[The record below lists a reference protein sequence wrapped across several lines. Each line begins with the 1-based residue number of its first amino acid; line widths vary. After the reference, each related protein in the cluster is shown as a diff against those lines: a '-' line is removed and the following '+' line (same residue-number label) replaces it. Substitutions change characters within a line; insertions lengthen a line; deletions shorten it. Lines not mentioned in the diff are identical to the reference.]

1 MKDTW
6 SEINRNIAI
15 SSSSI
20 PPPSAT
26 TMIRPPLTRSSSL
39 CRSRRSLL
47 SSPQSSLMSP
57 DPDLLSMASSSLSY
71 RPEADDEHI
80 MFSSDR
86 RGYVAVAGT
95 PRNGFTVW
103 THRCFIQTFTL
114 MLQAWELSGAS
125 YVEDAWVTSTQCTI
139 ISSCLTWLISS
150 ILSPL

>member
-1 MKDTW
+1 MNA
-6 SEINRNIAI
+6 EIVFLWCSITL
-15 SSSSI
+15 SSA
-20 PPPSAT
+20 AT
-26 TMIRPPLTRSSSL
+26 LIRPSLTRSSSL

-95 PRNGFTVW
+95 PRNGFTIW
-103 THRCFIQTFTL
+103 THRCFI
-114 MLQAWELSGAS
+114 
-125 YVEDAWVTSTQCTI
+125 
-139 ISSCLTWLISS
+139 
-150 ILSPL
+150 

>member
-1 MKDTW
+1 MLL
-6 SEINRNIAI
+6 A
-15 SSSSI
+15 
-20 PPPSAT
+20 A

-80 MFSSDR
+80 LFSSDR

-103 THRCFIQTFTL
+103 THRCFIHTDALIFGVKWRHL
-114 MLQAWELSGAS
+114 VCGGCMLYLYMMDHNFFLSN
-125 YVEDAWVTSTQCTI
+125 I
-139 ISSCLTWLISS
+139 LIT
-150 ILSPL
+150 

>member
-1 MKDTW
+1 MFH
-6 SEINRNIAI
+6 SPA
-15 SSSSI
+15 
-20 PPPSAT
+20 AT
-26 TMIRPPLTRSSSL
+26 LMRPPLTRSSSL
-39 CRSRRSLL
+39 CRSRRSLM

-114 MLQAWELSGAS
+114 MLGAWGLKGSIY
-125 YVEDAWVTSTQCTI
+125 YVKDA
-139 ISSCLTWLISS
+139 
-150 ILSPL
+150 